1 MARNADHSVHLQA
14 IAHNPTLYDE
24 PTAEAL
30 PEITT
35 LFNPLGPA
43 PPLTS
48 LVLME
53 VTRVEPSGASLRVV
67 NLSWDVAPL
76 SRGFAP
82 YGGALIQRRTVLT
95 STHRG
100 AGDSR
105 DAGAWAAPWKPM
117 RRQLSRPSRRSV
129 AMCWT
134 LTIIRS

>member
-1 MARNADHSVHLQA
+1 MGVWRILAHDTAQRTFRVVRMARNADNSVHLQA

-67 NLSWDVAPL
+67 NVSWDVAPL
-76 SRGFAP
+76 SRALAP
-82 YGGALIQRRTVLT
+82 YGGALIQRRTVLS
-95 STHRG
+95 STTGGLGKPGRRHSG
-100 AGDSR
+100 ALWR
-105 DAGAWAAPWKPM
+105 
-117 RRQLSRPSRRSV
+117 
-129 AMCWT
+129 
-134 LTIIRS
+134 